1 MATDGPTTTDTP
13 PPPPPPP
20 PPDTSTREKASALD
34 GRGLSGGAAQ
44 DATRPEHESD
54 SARTAEPG
62 TQDKMSPLDGDPT
75 PHEPQNTDQQSPAKQ
90 DREPQGLEP
99 SGRGLEPT
107 PEFQSYLDDRKSAI
121 ESRSSDQADQ
131 ADPVTEPTTR
141 PERDVE
147 SEPPVRP
154 EAAPDIRNATD
165 ASDASTAPGT
175 RGAPDEPAAR
185 EEQPDGRDP
194 ADVQNVPEP
203 PTAPASGLGPDSP
216 QPSRQEPDVSA
227 GPGAPEIPEATGEEA
242 ASSPV
247 AGDDDKGH
255 EPDPGIDAEA
265 QPEPEPESE
274 AEPRPE
280 AEPTPEVELE
290 PEPETEPERRTS
302 EGRQADA
309 DGNPVA
315 RETPA
320 RTTVDND
327 ADDPGVSKPEQ
338 TGALAAEV
346 DTPTAQA
353 DGPATGDV
361 RTSGDQRDANDRTI
375 DPDAVSV
382 KPDGSPWPESP
393 LSRIE
398 PLPKLNEAD
407 LQRGENGLI
416 DSVDG
421 TPVRDY
427 LHGLA
432 DERTEGY
439 LDARRDG
446 TIPKDRVAP
455 VTSVLLDTRTG
466 RLYEAINQE
475 AEIPTDLH
483 PILQE
488 RLDGLVAAAG
498 ENPEAYQYRF
508 GELGGFPHPDV
519 AGRHAE
525 VLNVSRALYDR
536 EAMGYQVSVESL
548 GEMLLDN
555 RFPYR
560 PEAKMAAPCCPN
572 CTAILGGDGGVES
585 IPGKLPV
592 DEWRRQ

>member
-99 SGRGLEPT
+99 IGLEPPRRSLEPT
-107 PEFQSYLDDRKSAI
+107 PEFQPYLDDRKAAMGA
-121 ESRSSDQADQ
+121 RPSDQAD
-131 ADPVTEPTTR
+131 PSNEPASQPEPAVR
-141 PERDVE
+141 PEPGVHQPAAQPEQLGVE

-154 EAAPDIRNATD
+154 EAAPDLWNAPGGP
-165 ASDASTAPGT
+165 DASTAPGT
-175 RGAPDEPAAR
+175 RGAPEVPAAR
-185 EEQPDGRDP
+185 EEPADGRDP
-194 ADVQNVPEP
+194 AGGQNVPEP
-203 PTAPASGLGPDSP
+203 PTAPAPESGPDRQ
-216 QPSRQEPDVSA
+216 QPSRQEPDVPA
-227 GPGAPEIPEATGEEA
+227 GSRTSEIPEAPTTEET
-242 ASSPV
+242 SSV
-247 AGDDDKGH
+247 VGDDNGH
-255 EPDPGIDAEA
+255 GPYAEVQPDPD
-265 QPEPEPESE
+265 PEPE
-274 AEPRPE
+274 RPTN
-280 AEPTPEVELE
+280 AD
-290 PEPETEPERRTS
+290 RRTDANGS
-302 EGRQADA
+302 PVEG
-309 DGNPVA
+309 
-315 RETPA
+315 ETST

-327 ADDPGVSKPEQ
+327 ADDPGVSKPEL
-338 TGALAAEV
+338 TGAPATEA

-361 RTSGDQRDANDRTI
+361 RTSGDQRDTNDGLI

-398 PLPKLNEAD
+398 PLPKLNETD
-407 LQRGENGLI
+407 LRRGESGLI
-416 DSVDG
+416 ESVDG
-421 TPVRDY
+421 TPIRDY

-446 TIPKDRVAP
+446 TIPKDQVAP

-488 RLDGLVAAAG
+488 RLDGLVAEAG

-536 EAMGYQVSVESL
+536 EAMGYQVSAESL